1 MTLAQYEADMAA
13 CSRCSSC
20 KWVPFNQIKSWRF
33 ARNCPALARFSFH
46 AYSGTGR
53 MSMGLSMLKNRS
65 ELSEEVAEIIYSC
78 QLCGACD
85 VSCKVYRD
93 DIDLSEVLMELRA
106 SCVESGQLIA
116 DHMLTIDALKQENNV
131 FGEPRSQRAAWAEG
145 LGLKDTSQESAQV
158 LLHAGCRY
166 SYDRELWPVLRQAA
180 RLLQRSGV
188 DVGIAGVQEACCG
201 GRVYELGY
209 QGDAANFADDM
220 LSRVK
225 ASGAEVVVTA
235 CSDCFAALR
244 FLYPRMGKDAGV
256 EVMHISEFLSKLI
269 GEGRIELE
277 NAVPM
282 RVTYHDPCHLGRM
295 GESFLA
301 WQGDKLRRPQY
312 LKRAG
317 RRGVYDAPRAVLEAI
332 PGVELREMERIRE
345 YSWCCGAGGGV
356 LDAYPEFASW
366 TAGERLEEAAATGAE
381 SLVTS
386 CPWCIRVFR
395 DAVAESGTGLRI
407 VELTELVAQ
416 ACGLEQED
424 AT

>member
-1 MTLAQYEADMAA
+1 MTLAQYETDMAA

-65 ELSEEVAEIIYSC
+65 ELSEEVAEIIYRC

-116 DHMLTIDALKQENNV
+116 DHMLTIDALKKENNV
-131 FGEPRSQRAAWAEG
+131 FGEPQSARAAWAEG
-145 LGLKDTSQESAQV
+145 LGLKDTNQESAQV

-166 SYDRELWPVLRQAA
+166 SYDSDLWPALRQAA
-180 RLLQRSGV
+180 RLLQRAGI

-220 LSRVK
+220 ISRVK
-225 ASGAEVVVTA
+225 ASGAELVVTA

-244 FLYPRMGKDAGV
+244 FLYPRMGKDTGDAHERVLEPAHRRGAHPTGERRSHAGD
-256 EVMHISEFLSKLI
+256 LSRPVPPRPHGRAVPRLAGGQAAAASI
-269 GEGRIELE
+269 YEEGGQTGRIRC
-277 NAVPM
+277 AACGSGS
-282 RVTYHDPCHLGRM
+282 H
-295 GESFLA
+295 
-301 WQGDKLRRPQY
+301 
-312 LKRAG
+312 
-317 RRGVYDAPRAVLEAI
+317 
-332 PGVELREMERIRE
+332 IR
-345 YSWCCGAGGGV
+345 S
-356 LDAYPEFASW
+356 
-366 TAGERLEEAAATGAE
+366 GAE
-381 SLVTS
+381 G
-386 CPWCIRVFR
+386 
-395 DAVAESGTGLRI
+395 DGTHS
-407 VELTELVAQ
+407 
-416 ACGLEQED
+416 
-424 AT
+424 